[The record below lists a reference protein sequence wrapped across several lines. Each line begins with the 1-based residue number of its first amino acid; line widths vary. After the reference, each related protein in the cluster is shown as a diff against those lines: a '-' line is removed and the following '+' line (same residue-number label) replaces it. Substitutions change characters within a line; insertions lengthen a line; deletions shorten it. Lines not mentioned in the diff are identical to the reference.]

1 MVLKKQ
7 PAVDLFRMNTLRGTK
22 NLFKPINSMK
32 STAILLVWEIPT
44 LNLPIQACL
53 KAKITVSSGLLDN
66 FKPTTLVS
74 RVKNPG
80 QSFRT
85 ITHNTCY
92 SQVCLIGP

>member
-1 MVLKKQ
+1 MVLKKK

-32 STAILLVWEIPT
+32 STAIIFVREIPT

-85 ITHNTCY
+85 ITHN
-92 SQVCLIGP
+92 